1 METAPPSIG
10 RFGGGIRPFIKLKVN
25 LDIKCSP
32 LLLRVLCK
40 FYSWPALEGTPEEGE
55 EGRRDNLLHVP
66 RGKGGEEGELPLRLP
81 VVCTVVPLSLCSLA
95 SLFPSCP
102 FSSLLL

>member
-25 LDIKCSP
+25 LDIKYSP
-32 LLLRVLCK
+32 LLLRVLGK

-66 RGKGGEEGELPLRLP
+66 RGKGGEEGELPPRLP
-81 VVCTVVPLSLCSLA
+81 VV
-95 SLFPSCP
+95 
-102 FSSLLL
+102 